1 MHFMTVE
8 KIKFS
13 GLAIYSSF
21 KDGSFIAVNF
31 VEYRISIYWNKRTTS
46 NKRPT

>member
-1 MHFMTVE
+1 MHFMAVK

-21 KDGSFIAVNF
+21 KDGPFIAVNF
-31 VEYRISIYWNKRTTS
+31 VEYRIYSNKRTTS

>member
-1 MHFMTVE
+1 MHFMAVK

-21 KDGSFIAVNF
+21 KDSSFIAVNF
-31 VEYRISIYWNKRTTS
+31 VECRIYSNKRTTS